1 MLKNTIVVILLIAV
15 LCAVQHYSVSHLAVF
30 GVYPDIVTIYIA
42 LAAIRHGQKQGTSY
56 GFIAGIAT
64 GLLSGN
70 IGLEALT
77 KTIEGFVAGY
87 FHIPEDSHASSR
99 QKRQMYYKGVFLASL
114 FGRALHTLMA
124 NVLSL
129 PVTLHVAFSIGVGTL
144 LTMIVAVIAYQVF
157 FKKIL

>member
-15 LCAVQHYSVSHLAVF
+15 LCAVQHYAVSRLAVF
-30 GVYPDIVTIYIA
+30 GVYPDIVTIFIA
-42 LAAIRHGQKQGTSY
+42 FAAMRHGQKQGTSY

-70 IGLEALT
+70 IGLETLT

-87 FHIPEDSHASSR
+87 FHISEDSHASSR

-114 FGRALHTLMA
+114 FGRALYTLMA

-129 PVTLHVAFSIGVGTL
+129 PVALHVTFSIGVGTL
-144 LTMIVAVIAYQVF
+144 LTMIVAVLVYQVF
-157 FKKIL
+157 LKKIL